1 MKRILPFCLCLCCVG
16 LTSCFRTNLYV
27 GNARPDDRK
36 VKVSQEAFNHHFV
49 GGLIP
54 GGNTTM
60 TASEYVDDADSFVVQ
75 TSTGF
80 LNGLVGG
87 VTAGIY
93 TPTQTKFYL
102 PVEELNKTAAA
113 GRESAK
119 EEEEYENRERN
130 RRCGRSGRGGSLCIL
145 VQHESYSCRRRQTQ
159 RADD

>member
-1 MKRILPFCLCLCCVG
+1 MPVFVLCGTDVLFPHEPLCRQCP
-16 LTSCFRTNLYV
+16 
-27 GNARPDDRK
+27 ARRQK
-36 VKVSQEAFNHHFV
+36 SQGESGIVQSPFV

-119 EEEEYENRERN
+119 EEE
-130 RRCGRSGRGGSLCIL
+130 
-145 VQHESYSCRRRQTQ
+145 
-159 RADD
+159 

>member
-27 GNARPDDRK
+27 G
-36 VKVSQEAFNHHFV
+36 
-49 GGLIP
+49 
-54 GGNTTM
+54 

-93 TPTQTKFYL
+93 TPSQTKFYL

-119 EEEEYENRERN
+119 EEE
-130 RRCGRSGRGGSLCIL
+130 
-145 VQHESYSCRRRQTQ
+145 
-159 RADD
+159 

>member
-1 MKRILPFCLCLCCVG
+1 MW
-16 LTSCFRTNLYV
+16 
-27 GNARPDDRK
+27 
-36 VKVSQEAFNHHFV
+36 
-49 GGLIP
+49 
-54 GGNTTM
+54 TTP
-60 TASEYVDDADSFVVQ
+60 TVQ

-119 EEEEYENRERN
+119 EEE
-130 RRCGRSGRGGSLCIL
+130 
-145 VQHESYSCRRRQTQ
+145 
-159 RADD
+159 

>member
-36 VKVSQEAFNHHFV
+36 VKVSQESFNHHFV

-87 VTAGIY
+87 VTAGI
-93 TPTQTKFYL
+93 PDPDQIL
-102 PVEELNKTAAA
+102 SA
-113 GRESAK
+113 GRGVEQDGGCRQGVCK
-119 EEEEYENRERN
+119 
-130 RRCGRSGRGGSLCIL
+130 RGG
-145 VQHESYSCRRRQTQ
+145 VV
-159 RADD
+159 

>member
-60 TASEYVDDADSFVVQ
+60 TASEYVVDADSFVVQ

-119 EEEEYENRERN
+119 EEE
-130 RRCGRSGRGGSLCIL
+130 
-145 VQHESYSCRRRQTQ
+145 
-159 RADD
+159 

>member
-36 VKVSQEAFNHHFV
+36 VKVSQEALNHHFV

-54 GGNTTM
+54 AGNTST
-60 TASEYVDDADSFVVQ
+60 TAMESGDHADSFLVQ
-75 TSTGF
+75 TRPAF
-80 LNGLVGG
+80 LHGLVGG

-119 EEEEYENRERN
+119 EEE
-130 RRCGRSGRGGSLCIL
+130 
-145 VQHESYSCRRRQTQ
+145 
-159 RADD
+159 